1 MIQKGVKTLIEQH
14 MQPVLLDP
22 SQGQWT
28 GNTVMLDQ
36 SQSGPVDRE
45 YCYDGPVTDR
55 DKLISLHRDNK
66 VVLYCIV
73 NCYDGPVTDRASGQT
88 TLLCVCVLP

>member
-1 MIQKGVKTLIEQH
+1 M
-14 MQPVLLDP
+14 LDP
-22 SQGQWT
+22 
-28 GNTVMLDQ
+28 

-73 NCYDGPVTDRASGQT
+73 LYCIVSCYDGPVTDRASGQT